1 MKNEITALLKKK
13 TPTDAQLP
21 SGLIISYTPPK
32 QPKQPAQLTLTRK
45 GIYHPSTQETQAT
58 LAILTKMAR
67 QAAKRKGPHAT
78 PAKITT
84 ATGKTGNRNYV
95 QFSWYPPIVGEQLK
109 LQLSD

>member
-1 MKNEITALLKKK
+1 MKNEIKTLLKKK
-13 TPTDAQLP
+13 TPTDVELP
-21 SGLIISYTPPK
+21 SGLNISYTPPK
-32 QPKQPAQLTLTRK
+32 QPSQPAQLTLTRK
-45 GIYHPSTQETQAT
+45 GKYHPSTPDTQEA
-58 LAILTKMAR
+58 LAILTQMSR

-84 ATGKTGNRNYV
+84 TTGKTGNRNYV